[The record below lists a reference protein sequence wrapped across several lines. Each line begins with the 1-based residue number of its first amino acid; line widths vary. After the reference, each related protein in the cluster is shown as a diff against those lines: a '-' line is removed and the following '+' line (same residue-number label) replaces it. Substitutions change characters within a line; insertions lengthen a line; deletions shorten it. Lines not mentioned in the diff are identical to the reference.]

1 MGLFHHVLVGLSLGG
16 FVTKGF
22 GTALEN
28 SSILT
33 LSGAGITEGKRR
45 SFNIKDYE
53 VMEEI
58 INLLFYALDIFNIL
72 DSDAVFS

>member
-1 MGLFHHVLVGLSLGG
+1 MGLFHHVLVGLGLGG
-16 FVTKGF
+16 FGTKGF

-33 LSGAGITEGKRR
+33 LSGVGITERKRR

-58 INLLFYALDIFNIL
+58 INLLFYAWVIFNIL